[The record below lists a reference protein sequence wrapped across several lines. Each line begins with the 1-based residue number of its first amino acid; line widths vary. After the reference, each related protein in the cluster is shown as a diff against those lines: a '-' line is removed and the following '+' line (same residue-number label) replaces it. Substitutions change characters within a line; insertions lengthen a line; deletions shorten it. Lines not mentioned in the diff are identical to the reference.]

1 MGYNLKAFIGQ
12 VENLGSV
19 TARFKNAKLISLTQ
33 QIALIPMTGDLF
45 NEINGYRANNNIDGY
60 EYLTTN
66 IELEILK
73 TIHTGLIAYIEV
85 EYFGGI
91 GVQNGILWKNGKR
104 KLEHSGPKDAVN
116 SILQQFGI
124 TRSKSRDE
132 FDTVGLNRH
141 RYTEDWIEGVN

>member
-12 VENLGSV
+12 VESLESA
-19 TARFKNAKLISLTQ
+19 TTQFKNAKLISLTQ
-33 QIALIPMTGDLF
+33 QIVLIPMTGDLF
-45 NEINGYRANNNIDGY
+45 NEINDSRVNNDIDGY

-85 EYFGGI
+85 EYFGGT

-104 KLEHSGPKDAVN
+104 IFEQSGTKDVVN
-116 SILQQFGI
+116 SILKQFGI
-124 TRSKSRDE
+124 TCSKSRDE
-132 FDTVGLNRH
+132 FETVGLSRH
-141 RYTEDWIEGVN
+141 RYTEDWLDDVS